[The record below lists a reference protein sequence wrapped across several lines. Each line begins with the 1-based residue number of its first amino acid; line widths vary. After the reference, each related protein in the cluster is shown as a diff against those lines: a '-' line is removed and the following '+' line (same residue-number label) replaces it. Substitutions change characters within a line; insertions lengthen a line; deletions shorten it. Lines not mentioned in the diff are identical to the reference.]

1 MQTPIHHTLLRLL
14 RYSLANRRLLAQ
26 ALALLVVATAADVA
40 GPLLIKVFIDDYLR
54 PGLWPWNELALLGAA
69 YIVLQVLA
77 ASASYLQ
84 ALRLNV
90 IAVGVIQRL
99 REDVFSQVLRL
110 PLAYFDR
117 TPTGSLISRITND
130 TETIK
135 DLYVNVIGTYVQNL
149 VRITGIFI
157 AMAILDVHLMLVCLG
172 FLPIVGGLMFLYQR
186 RSTPLFQKARQLLS
200 EINSSLHESIQGMAV
215 IQLFNQQAAFQQR
228 FARTA
233 DAHFRARLRNLRLD
247 AFMLRPLVDL
257 LHMLLLAGLLFMFG
271 FTSLSGPVEVGV
283 IYAFITYLGRFI
295 EPVIELTQ
303 RLSLFQQAL
312 VSGQRVFALMDTPPV
327 HYASEDDL
335 RIERGAVRFEQV
347 CFSYDD
353 KRQVLKDLS
362 FSVPPGAFY
371 GVVGHT
377 GSGKSTVASLL
388 LRFYDPN
395 SGAIYVDDH
404 PLQRISDAELRQ
416 HITIVQ
422 QDAFVFSDTVAGNI
436 AMGLPLSQTQIE
448 AAARQAHLHDF
459 ICALPEGYATVL
471 TERGGN
477 LSTGQRQLLSLA
489 RVLARRPKI
498 LILDEATASIDSHTE
513 RLIQEALLALR
524 GEVTLIVIAHRLSTL
539 RHADQILVLHQG
551 ELAQQGSHQQLLASE
566 GLYRHLYQLQ
576 ELPAVMP

>member
-1 MQTPIHHTLLRLL
+1 MEIAIRHTLLRLL
-14 RYSLANRRLLAQ
+14 RYSLTNRRLLAQ
-26 ALALLVVATAADVA
+26 ALVLLVIATAADVA

-54 PGLWPWNELALLGAA
+54 PGLWPWNELALLAGI
-69 YIVLQVLA
+69 YLVLQMVA

-84 ALRLNV
+84 ALRLNT

-99 REDVFSQVLRL
+99 REDVFTHALRL

-157 AMAILDVHLMLVCLG
+157 AMAILDVRLMLVCLG

-200 EINSSLHESIQGMAV
+200 EINSSLHESIQGMTV
-215 IQLFNQQAAFQQR
+215 IQLFNQQAAFQKR
-228 FARTA
+228 FAGTA

-257 LHMLLLAGLLFMFG
+257 LHMLLLGGLLFMFG
-271 FTSLSGPVEVGV
+271 FTSLTGPIEVGV

-327 HYASEDDL
+327 QYASEEDL
-335 RIERGAVRFEQV
+335 RIERGSVRFERV
-347 CFSYDD
+347 SFSYDD

-388 LRFYDPN
+388 LRFYDP
-395 SGAIYVDDH
+395 SRGAIYVDNH
-404 PLQRISDAELRQ
+404 PLHRISDTELRQ
-416 HITIVQ
+416 SMTIVQ
-422 QDAFVFSDTVAGNI
+422 QDAFVFSDTVARNI
-436 AMGLPLSQTQIE
+436 AMGLPLTQAQIE
-448 AAARQAHLHDF
+448 AAARKAHLHDF
-459 ICALPEGYATVL
+459 IGSLPEGYATVL

-489 RVLARRPKI
+489 RVLARQPKI
-498 LILDEATASIDSHTE
+498 LILDEATANIDSQTE
-513 RLIQEALLALR
+513 RLIQDALLALR

-551 ELAQQGSHQQLLASE
+551 ELAQQGSHQDLLARE
-566 GLYRHLYQLQ
+566 GLYRHLYELQ
-576 ELPAVMP
+576 ELPSVNG

>member
-416 HITIVQ
+416 HMTIVQ

-436 AMGLPLSQTQIE
+436 AMGLPLSQTQLE

-459 ICALPEGYATVL
+459 ICTLPEGYATVL

-576 ELPAVMP
+576 ELPAVIP